1 MRPRRE
7 RPVEGA
13 HVGLFSLFGAG
24 NIRNE
29 TLRDPGRCPMS
40 TPSAS
45 VCERDFRSQEAL
57 RYSRPYHRMRKVPGR
72 VTSSRGVG
80 VPACRR
86 RMRNGH
92 AFLRSSTRTPLLTVS
107 ICRVSNGRPSSSRV
121 PPASPS
127 QRVHA
132 YGNIRHSAEFS
143 RTLAEHFAVESRLPT
158 AHNASC
164 GALRTGQR
172 LPMREGCRA
181 RPPPGPGSER
191 RSRRGAAT
199 VPSPSTSSSTCGRPA
214 DSADAP
220 FSERPRTN

>member
-1 MRPRRE
+1 
-7 RPVEGA
+7 
-13 HVGLFSLFGAG
+13 
-24 NIRNE
+24 
-29 TLRDPGRCPMS
+29 MS

-57 RYSRPYHRMRKVPGR
+57 RYSRPYHRMRKVPRR
-72 VTSSRGVG
+72 VTSGRGVG

-92 AFLRSSTRTPLLTVS
+92 AFLCSSTRTPLLTVS
-107 ICRVSNGRPSSSRV
+107 IWRVSNGRPSPSRV

-181 RPPPGPGSER
+181 RPP
-191 RSRRGAAT
+191 RRGVGKAKSAWCSYGA
-199 VPSPSTSSSTCGRPA
+199 VSFDVIVDLRSPPPTLPTPLSVSVHGPTKKTGRYVLRRDP
-214 DSADAP
+214 
-220 FSERPRTN
+220 RPLGRLKELRASIDL